1 MLIRAPRLPRKNK
14 STLSQVYAA
23 NSSSN
28 FFASFRSSVSKPSV
42 NRSEQFARLL
52 RLPLVAP
59 EPRHAHC
66 CAELP
71 GLCLLLAGYCEGAL
85 EIRFAFLAWS
95 PFAPALVGAYATPP
109 RPPAV
114 SGEPHALRGDP
125 L

>member
-28 FFASFRSSVSKPSV
+28 FFASFRSSVSKPSVNQTV

-114 SGEPHALRGDP
+114 SGEPGL
-125 L
+125 